1 MFHVLDHGDVVYS
14 GELSQSTQYVIDR
27 YGNSLDRAIRAGIR
41 IAYGDSRSGL
51 NAAGEAVPDHHTRDF
66 SAPIED
72 WEID

>member
-27 YGNSLDRAIRAGIR
+27 YGNSLDGAIRAGIR
-41 IAYGDSRSGL
+41 IAYGDSRFGL
-51 NAAGEAVPDHHTRDF
+51 NAVGEAVPDHGTRDF
-66 SAPIED
+66 WAPIED